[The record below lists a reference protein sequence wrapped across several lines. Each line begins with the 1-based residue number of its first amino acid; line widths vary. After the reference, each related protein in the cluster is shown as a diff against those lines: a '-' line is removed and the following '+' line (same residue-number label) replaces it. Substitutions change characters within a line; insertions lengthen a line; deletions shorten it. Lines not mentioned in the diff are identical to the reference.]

1 MIIMMI
7 AMVMLTMLRKLM
19 MMIVIAMT
27 MVMMVVMMIMTMK
40 MIIDDPLLRMD
51 VAVLALPISYD
62 LDRGNN
68 KSSVPSEENETRKNN
83 AKQHY
88 CRTVPV
94 FSKQDVFAPCP

>member
-68 KSSVPSEENETRKNN
+68 KSSVPSEENKTK
-83 AKQHY
+83 KKHQTTLLPY
-88 CRTVPV
+88 CTGIQQARRFCT
-94 FSKQDVFAPCP
+94 CP